1 MRTRRRAGQ
10 CANQAVSQSWR
21 PTPSVLRLLHDVAQA
36 VGFTDGT
43 RKGILVSLTA
53 VECEGYMAFAKRT
66 RLDLRQLTVV
76 FGRNNSGK
84 TTLARLPVFLASSLA
99 SSAFYSLEALGIT
112 FGSSF
117 PGLASL
123 DQPHPRISLGL
134 EWTQRHRLAAT
145 LQNVASADGRE
156 SVELLAVDIDGTVYE
171 RALSSPRMGLGGIS
185 TGFMGKNEGALLE
198 ERRRELRALLEG
210 VVHVPSAR
218 PAVTPTYTT
227 RDPNTT
233 TVDEVPYLLA
243 SNHTLLG
250 AVDQWFRDELE
261 IGTIEVDKAAFA
273 FRLAAQEGAVSVN
286 LASAGRGTQAVL
298 PVATILLGV
307 ATGQLGAQLVI
318 VEEPEAHLHP
328 SAHGALADLA
338 IHAASRAQVLV
349 ETHSENF
356 ILRVRRRVAEGR
368 LGPDKLRL
376 IYVDGGHLVSEV
388 ALDAAGGTDN
398 WPHGVFESD
407 IEEAEA
413 IVRAK
418 LEAFRG
424 AQR

>member
-1 MRTRRRAGQ
+1 MPDNGRDNAQTGLS
-10 CANQAVSQSWR
+10 ANR
-21 PTPSVLRLLHDVAQA
+21 GDLTPTALRLLQDVVQV
-36 VGFTDGT
+36 VGFTDDT
-43 RKGILVSLTA
+43 RKGVLVSLNA
-53 VECEGYMAFAKRT
+53 VECEGYLAFAKRT

-76 FGRNNSGK
+76 FGKNNSGK
-84 TTLARLPVFLASSLA
+84 TTLARLPVFLAASLA

-117 PGLASL
+117 GGLASL

-134 EWTQRHRLAAT
+134 EWAQRHRLAAT
-145 LQNVASADGRE
+145 LQHVASADGRE
-156 SVELLAVDIDGTVYE
+156 SVELLAVDIDGEVHDRTL
-171 RALSSPRMGLGGIS
+171 RSPRIDLGSTS
-185 TGFMGKNEGALLE
+185 TGLLE
-198 ERRRELRALLEG
+198 QRRRELRTFLAG

-218 PAVTPTYTT
+218 PAIVPTYTT
-227 RDPNTT
+227 REPNTY

-250 AVDQWFRDELE
+250 AVDQWFRDEFE
-261 IGTIEVDKAAFA
+261 VGTIEVDKAAFA
-273 FRLAAQEGAVSVN
+273 FRLAAREGSVPVN
-286 LASAGRGTQAVL
+286 LASAGRGTQSVL
-298 PVATILLGV
+298 PVATLLLGV

-368 LGPDKLRL
+368 LESNAIRL
-376 IYVDGGHLVSEV
+376 VYVDEQHLVSEV
-388 ALDAAGGTDN
+388 ALDSTGGTDS
-398 WPHGVFESD
+398 WPHGVFEND
-407 IEEAEA
+407 VEEAEA